1 MSYYVVTCAP
11 AKEAEAKAIL
21 TRLGYDVT
29 LPVEHVW
36 RRFGKVGKAK
46 LTDLVLTPRYLFVR
60 HADFRSQIYRL
71 RTALHCRQG
80 HRIITGYL
88 SYANGEPKPLDAV
101 LVDALA
107 SLALKVESAAG
118 RRSFKPGD
126 QVTTKPGFIGYL
138 LDTKGDRAQVLV
150 VALGRENIVF
160 MDVNALEAA

>member
-1 MSYYVVTCAP
+1 MSYFVITTAP
-11 AKEAEAKAIL
+11 AKEFEAKDIL
-21 TRLGYDVT
+21 KRLGYDVT
-29 LPVEHVW
+29 LPVEYVY
-36 RRFGKVGKAK
+36 RRFGRVGKAK
-46 LTDLVLTPRYLFVR
+46 LTGLVLTPRYLFIQ

-118 RRSFKPGD
+118 RKSFKPGD
-126 QVTTKPGFIGYL
+126 QVTTKQGFTGRL
-138 LDTKGDRAQVLV
+138 LGTKGDRAQVLV
-150 VALGRENIVF
+150 SALGRQHVVP
-160 MDVNALEAA
+160 MDVDALEAA